1 MAVATGPPAWLVD
14 ILLAAEA
21 TATLQ
26 GREWHSE
33 VSAYYLGS
41 STVPIKPVRISHGM
55 AGDVPVTKT
64 APDAC
69 TLAGKVG
76 RDNI

>member
-26 GREWHSE
+26 GREGHSE
-33 VSAYYLGS
+33 VTAYYLG
-41 STVPIKPVRISHGM
+41 STVPIKPVRISHGVL
-55 AGDVPVTKT
+55 GDVPMTKT

-76 RDNI
+76 RDNL